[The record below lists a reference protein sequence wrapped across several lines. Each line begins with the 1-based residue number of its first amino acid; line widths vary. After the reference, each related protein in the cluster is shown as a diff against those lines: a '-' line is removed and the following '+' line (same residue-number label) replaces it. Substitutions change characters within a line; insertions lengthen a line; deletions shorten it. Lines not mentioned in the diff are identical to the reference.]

1 MLLTPFAA
9 DAQDDLTVKFVASY
23 KEKYNEVPNQFAA
36 DAYDAVYAIKAAAE
50 KADVKPSMSASEICD
65 ALKASM
71 TQITINGLTGENMSW
86 EASGEPNKAP
96 KAVIIKDGAYSA
108 L

>member
-1 MLLTPFAA
+1 
-9 DAQDDLTVKFVASY
+9 
-23 KEKYNEVPNQFAA
+23 
-36 DAYDAVYAIKAAAE
+36 
-50 KADVKPSMSASEICD
+50 
-65 ALKASM
+65 
-71 TQITINGLTGENMSW
+71 MSW